1 MRIVLV
7 SDSHLSPVVGA
18 FGDNWLAIEAWIA
31 SMRPDMVVHLGDI
44 TAYGDEDPAELSQA
58 FHVLN
63 SGDWEKRFL
72 PGNHDMGDN
81 PPGPGVASEQRLVD
95 LEHLQRYRGVFGP
108 DRWSFRAGAWQIL
121 GLNAQLFGT
130 GLDEEEA
137 QFAWVEAALGTSSGP
152 LGVMLHKPLFR
163 NGPADDEIHGR
174 YVPQAPRRR
183 LLDLL
188 ARRDLRF
195 VVAGHTHQTRQIEV
209 DGVEHVWAPSCA
221 FVIPDALQETIGA
234 KIVGAMTLD
243 LTDTTHHFR
252 LALPDR
258 VIQHNVVDFPQLY
271 PEFTAKFIAE
281 RDQLP
286 RP

>member
-1 MRIVLV
+1 M
-7 SDSHLSPVVGA
+7 
-18 FGDNWLAIEAWIA
+18 
-31 SMRPDMVVHLGDI
+31 
-44 TAYGDEDPAELSQA
+44 
-58 FHVLN
+58 
-63 SGDWEKRFL
+63 
-72 PGNHDMGDN
+72 
-81 PPGPGVASEQRLVD
+81 
-95 LEHLQRYRGVFGP
+95 LE
-108 DRWSFRAGAWQIL
+108 
-121 GLNAQLFGT
+121 
-130 GLDEEEA
+130 
-137 QFAWVEAALGTSSGP
+137 
-152 LGVMLHKPLFR
+152 
-163 NGPADDEIHGR
+163 
-174 YVPQAPRRR
+174 
-183 LLDLL
+183 LL

-221 FVIPDALQETIGA
+221 FIIPDALQETIGA

-258 VIQHNVVDFPQLY
+258 VAQHNVADFPQLY